1 MNKGTLTAAL
11 MIFASMISCKRS
23 NQFVAEDGLDSISG
37 EDIAQNIQH
46 LSSDEFEG
54 RLPFTEGEKKTLEY
68 LKDQFKK
75 LGLEPGNGDSYLQEV
90 PMVEITAKGDS
101 TMEVSGHGKNLKL
114 SGFEDYV
121 LWTERTDPLLDWK
134 NEDLVY
140 AGFGIVA
147 PEYGWDDYKDLD
159 VKGKIVMVLVND
171 PGFGGEDAGFFKGDT
186 MTYYGRWTYKYEEA
200 ARQGA
205 KGCLVIH
212 STIPAGYG
220 FQVVQNHWNSPHLYL
235 DTRGKDIPFCEGIGW
250 TSMAA
255 TEKIFQAAGLNF
267 EDLKEQSRKPGFKG
281 LPLGLKVSTSLR
293 VKAIYN
299 KTYNALAKITG
310 VEKPDEYIIYSA
322 HWDHLG
328 IGTPNAAGDSIY
340 NGAVDNAGG
349 VSTVLEIAKAF
360 NSMKNKSPRS
370 ILFLFVTA
378 EEQGLWGSAYYA
390 QNPVYP
396 VSKTL
401 ADINVDFT
409 NVGGKMKDI
418 TVIGM
423 GQSSLEDDLKEEAAR
438 QGRYLAPEPNPV
450 AGLYFRSDHFNF
462 AKVGIPALIVE
473 SGIDHAEKGKEYGL
487 QLSEDYTANRYHQPG
502 DEFDPDHWDMSGV
515 VEDASLLFQLGKH
528 LSFSEQWPQWKPGS
542 EFRSIREKNAQ

>member
-1 MNKGTLTAAL
+1 MNRR
-11 MIFASMISCKRS
+11 IFAIPLLIFVIVVSCKRGDRYD
-23 NQFVAEDGLDSISG
+23 VEDGLDAFSA
-37 EDIAQNIQH
+37 EHIAQNIKT

-54 RLPFTEGEKKTLEY
+54 RLPFTEGEKETLSY
-68 LKDQFKK
+68 LEEQFKS

-90 PMVEITAKGDS
+90 PMVEVTAKGDS
-101 TMEVSGHGKNLKL
+101 TMEVTGGRNSLRL
-114 SGFEDYV
+114 SGFDDYV
-121 LWTERTDPLLDWK
+121 LWTERPDPTISWK
-134 NEDLVY
+134 NEEIVF
-140 AGFGIVA
+140 AGFGVVA

-171 PGFGGEDAGFFKGDT
+171 PGFGGGDARFFKGDT

-212 STIPAGYG
+212 STVPAGYG
-220 FQVVQNHWNSPHLYL
+220 FQVVQNHWNAPHLYL
-235 DTRGKDIPFCEGIGW
+235 DTRGKNIAFCEAVGW
-250 TSMAA
+250 TSASA
-255 TEKIFQAAGLNF
+255 TEKIFTAAGLNF
-267 EDLKEQSRKPGFKG
+267 EDLKKQARKPGFKG
-281 LPLGLKVSTSLR
+281 RSLGLGITTSLN
-293 VKAIYN
+293 VKAVYN
-299 KTYNALAKITG
+299 KTYNALAKISGT
-310 VEKPDEYIIYSA
+310 VKPDEYIIYSA

-340 NGAVDNAGG
+340 NGAIDNAGG

-360 NSMKNKSPRS
+360 KSMKNKSPRS

-378 EEQGLWGSAYYA
+378 EEQGLWGSAYYSM
-390 QNPVYP
+390 NPVYP
-396 VSKTL
+396 IANTL

-423 GQSSLEDDLKEEAAR
+423 GQSSLEDDLRTEAAR
-438 QGRYLAPEPNPV
+438 QGRYLAPESNPV

-473 SGIDHAEKGKEYGL
+473 SGIDHVEKGKAYGE
-487 QLSEDYTANRYHQPG
+487 QLNEDYNTNRYHQPD
-502 DEFDPDHWDMSGV
+502 DEYDPEHWDMSGV
-515 VEDASLLFQLGKH
+515 VDDASLLFQLGKR
-528 LSFSEQWPQWKPGS
+528 LSFSDQWPQWKPGS
-542 EFRSIREKNAQ
+542 EFRSLRKTEGQ